1 MRDHLRLLQYAR
13 PHRGALAGI
22 ALLTLATAGLGV
34 LQPWPMKLLVDHVLG
49 PDPLPEILQATLA
62 QLALTPTPGTLIALI
77 VLGGLV
83 LFLLNSALDAALA
96 WTWTVAGRRMVYDVA
111 QDLFARLQRRS
122 LTFHKRASVGDIMT
136 RVTGD
141 SWCVYQ
147 VVVSLVFAPAHA
159 LLTIAVMLVLM
170 AGLDLKLTLLAVTIA
185 PFMVAASFLLGKP
198 LRAAAKLK
206 REIESRIQAHI
217 QQTLTG
223 IPVVQAFAQEERE
236 QQRFEDFAA
245 AAIRT
250 QQRSALLGSVNSLT
264 SGFITTLGSGAI
276 LWMGARAVLEGRLS
290 LGTILVFLVYL
301 TSLQAQMKILA
312 GLYTTYQGLSASM
325 NRVKEVLDV
334 PPEITDPPGATA
346 LPPVRGEVR
355 FENVTAGYA
364 PDRPVLHHVSFT
376 AQPGE
381 TIAIVGVTGVGKTT
395 LVNLIPRLADPT
407 AGRVLID
414 GRDVRE
420 VQLQSLRSQI
430 AMVWQESLL
439 LPVSIADNI
448 ALGRPMATRAEI
460 EAAASAAHAH
470 EFIAAL
476 PHGYDTKVGE
486 RGATFSGGERQRL
499 AIARA
504 LLRDPAILI
513 LDEPTSALDAGT
525 EQQIIAALET
535 AMRRPTTFVIAH
547 RLSTVRNADRIL
559 VLHEGRIV
567 ESGTHDELLARHGHY
582 ARVHE
587 LIHPAES
594 TAAIAT

>member
-22 ALLTLATAGLGV
+22 AMLTLATAGLGV

-49 PDPLPEILQATLA
+49 PVPLPAFLQSALEH
-62 QLALTPTPGTLIALI
+62 LALTPTPGTLIALI

-83 LFLLNSALDAALA
+83 LFLLNSALDAGLA
-96 WTWTVAGRRMVYDVA
+96 WTWTVAGRRMVYDLA

-159 LLTIAVMLVLM
+159 LVTIAVMLVLM
-170 AGLDLKLTLLAVTIA
+170 AGLDWKLTLLAVTIA

-236 QQRFEDFAA
+236 QRRFQDFAA

-312 GLYTTYQGLSASM
+312 GLYTAYQGLSASM
-325 NRVKEVLDV
+325 NRVKEVLDA
-334 PPEITDPPGATA
+334 PPEITDSPGATA
-346 LPPVRGEVR
+346 LPPVQGEVR
-355 FENVTAGYA
+355 FENVIAGYA
-364 PDRPVLHHVSFT
+364 PDRPVLHRVSFT

-414 GRDVRE
+414 GHDVRE
-420 VQLQSLRSQI
+420 VQLQSLRAQI

-439 LPVSIADNI
+439 LPGSIADNI
-448 ALGRPMATRAEI
+448 ALGRPTATRTEI
-460 EAAASAAHAH
+460 EAAARAAHAH
-470 EFIAAL
+470 DFITAL
-476 PHGYDTKVGE
+476 PQGYDTKVGE

-525 EQQIIAALET
+525 EQQIVAALEN

-567 ESGTHDELLARHGHY
+567 ESGTHDELLARRGHY

-594 TAAIAT
+594 TGAIAT